1 MAIKAG
7 QNKWC
12 NAGQEVVPE
21 DIVNEFV
28 PREAFVT
35 ESTEL
40 LEGVMQEQRNLER
53 AWRAG

>member
-7 QNKWC
+7 QNNLC